1 MSSSSRKA
9 RDIDAAL
16 CKKGFKKTN
25 GDHVWYYFYDRQ
37 TGATLAQTKISHG
50 AMGMTIGAKL
60 ISQMARQ
67 LHLTKA
73 QFLELIDCTLSEE
86 DYREILKTQGLA
98 V

>member
-1 MSSSSRKA
+1 MGKVYSGRT
-9 RDIDAAL
+9 IEAAL
-16 CKKGFKKTN
+16 LKKGFLKESD
-25 GDHVWYYFYDRQ
+25 GDHIRYYFPNKARTDWVVR
-37 TGATLAQTKISHG
+37 TKISHG
-50 AMGMTIGAKL
+50 MQGKTIDSWL
-60 ISQMARQ
+60 LTQMARQ